1 MAEAN
6 KDEADKCK
14 RIAQTALAAGD
25 SEKAVRFLQKAKRM
39 CPSDASIDQLLAEA
53 ASAPSSGGG
62 GEAGGASASASR
74 AASEPQ
80 SAPEGPRYRGSAST
94 AGAAAA
100 GGKRVGKDGSTYTTE
115 QMQLAQKILRTK
127 DYYDI
132 LDLPRDANEDAVK
145 KAYKKIALKLHPD
158 KNKAPGAEEA
168 FKKVSK
174 AVQCLTDQEK
184 KQVYDRY
191 GDEERIPQ
199 SQRGHY
205 QQDFMTPEDL
215 FAAFFGGGAVF
226 HSHHGHARN
235 HHSGHGQSEQV
246 PRAHMLQMLPVIF
259 LVLVGLASNFA
270 SRDAGTRFSF
280 SETTSYRNERSSASL
295 GITYWVTDE
304 FEDHYPQGTKY
315 LAEFDRQVEI
325 YYVRTVQSDCD
336 KQDNMMYRKVMLA
349 KRTGNAAEVQ
359 KARNHPRPKCREME
373 KIKSRHKDIWRAA
386 MYFSPY

>member
-39 CPSDASIDQLLAEA
+39 CPSDASIDKLIEDA

-62 GEAGGASASASR
+62 GEAGGASASR
-74 AASEPQ
+74 ATSEPQ
-80 SAPEGPRYRGSAST
+80 PTNEGPRYRGSASA
-94 AGAAAA
+94 AGAA
-100 GGKRVGKDGSTYTTE
+100 GSKRVGKDGSTYTTE
-115 QMQLAQKILRTK
+115 QMQLVQKILRTK

-132 LDLPRDANEDAVK
+132 LDIPRDSNEDGVK
-145 KAYKKIALKLHPD
+145 KAYKKIALRLHPD

-184 KQVYDRY
+184 KNVYDKY

-199 SQRGHY
+199 SHRHHY

-226 HSHHGHARN
+226 HPHHGQARHHHHN
-235 HHSGHGQSEQV
+235 HHDSSEQV

-280 SETTSYRNERSSASL
+280 SETTQYRNERNSASL

-359 KARNHPRPKCREME
+359 KARNHPRPKCSEME
-373 KIKSRHKDIWRAA
+373 KIKRRHKEIWRAA